1 MVPNHILPALGLAS
15 LLRNAP
21 KGTTVLDIGT
31 GGGFPGLPL
40 AIACP
45 QLNLLLVDSTGK
57 KVRAVAEMAEA
68 LQLKNVQTKH
78 ARIED
83 VQGQRFDF
91 VVGRSVTAIPRF
103 LAWARPKLKV
113 PREGGREGGEEGEE
127 GGKVKLEDEFGVP
140 VPGVLY
146 VTGLEPAP
154 SSMKKGRREGGRG
167 GDGRR
172 WEDEVDEDEEEEE
185 EFEVFEPDFVYPIT
199 ELLAPVYQGDKHVFH
214 FSAAKLLSGKVYFAE
229 EMGGIV

>member
-1 MVPNHILPALGLAS
+1 MYLSRRYPPSLATHSPLLPSLPSSIPPQNVVPNHILPALGLASLLCNTPKGTIVLDIGTGGALTHPPSLPPSLPPQNVVPNHILPALGLAS

-68 LQLKNVQTKH
+68 LQLKNVLTKH

-113 PREGGREGGEEGEE
+113 PREGGREGG
-127 GGKVKLEDEFGVP
+127 
-140 VPGVLY
+140 
-146 VTGLEPAP
+146 
-154 SSMKKGRREGGRG
+154 
-167 GDGRR
+167 
-172 WEDEVDEDEEEEE
+172 
-185 EFEVFEPDFVYPIT
+185 
-199 ELLAPVYQGDKHVFH
+199 
-214 FSAAKLLSGKVYFAE
+214 
-229 EMGGIV
+229 